1 MELHV
6 KSGFILAYNI
16 LLNESR
22 ICFLILIFKSVY
34 YVCESIVCIHNT
46 HNSTFYMRYSS
57 CYNHDATFML
67 QVATFMLQHSCF
79 NIHVEFHAVKTT
91 FKRVRS
97 LSSKVELKS
106 DQLIQSN
113 SSITRGTQF
122 MTQGSDLAIIRVR
135 VDSIVQCVFVTYF
148 SIPSRNAIS
157 KRVNF

>member
-1 MELHV
+1 MTCSRSKKCMKLHV
-6 KSGFILAYNI
+6 KSGFILAYKI
-16 LLNESR
+16 FLNESR

-46 HNSTFYMRYSS
+46 HDSTFYMRYSS

-67 QVATFMLQHSCF
+67 QVATCMLQHSCF
-79 NIHVEFHAVKTT
+79 NIHVEFHTVKTT

-113 SSITRGTQF
+113 SSITRGT
-122 MTQGSDLAIIRVR
+122 
-135 VDSIVQCVFVTYF
+135 
-148 SIPSRNAIS
+148 
-157 KRVNF
+157 